1 MARCFKT
8 NKKLL
13 YSSDYTNKL
22 NSSIVICN
30 TPSSCKKAVRTNSYE
45 QLYLYNNGILGDCYN
60 NKTQLSEGLNSK
72 ENLADVTTIC
82 DITNECCAY
91 PTGNCSISKTTFV
104 TTNVPFFNY
113 YKIDP
118 RGALFGNSQC
128 GILNYTNYMVP
139 N

>member
-1 MARCFKT
+1 MARCFGT

-22 NSSIVICN
+22 NSSIAVCN
-30 TPSSCKKAVRTNSYE
+30 TPSSCKKAVKTNSYD
-45 QLYLYNNGILGDCYN
+45 QLYLYNNGILGDCFY
-60 NKTQLSEGLNSK
+60 NKTDLVAGLTSK
-72 ENLADVTTIC
+72 EDLAYVTTIC
-82 DITNECCAY
+82 DRTNECCAY
-91 PTGNCSISKTTFV
+91 PTGNCSISSTTFV

-118 RGALFGNSQC
+118 RGALFGNSPC
-128 GILNYTNYMVP
+128 GILNYTNYIVP